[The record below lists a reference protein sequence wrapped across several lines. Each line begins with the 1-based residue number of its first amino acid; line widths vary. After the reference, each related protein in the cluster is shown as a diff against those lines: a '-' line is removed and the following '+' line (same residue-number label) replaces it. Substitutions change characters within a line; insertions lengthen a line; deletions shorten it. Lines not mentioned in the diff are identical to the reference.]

1 MSIPRP
7 QKKDLSRENCA
18 QAAAGSLSP
27 KRSHKLFFTRI
38 KFILRLSCTLLLL
51 TFLFRSFSWPSV
63 LQKLQHLDDGE
74 VVIGVIIGL
83 IGVML
88 SSYQWQSLLEGESI
102 HIDLKRLINLYLVG
116 IAFNHFLPTGMEVM

>member
-1 MSIPRP
+1 M
-7 QKKDLSRENCA
+7 
-18 QAAAGSLSP
+18 
-27 KRSHKLFFTRI
+27 
-38 KFILRLSCTLLLL
+38 
-51 TFLFRSFSWPSV
+51 
-63 LQKLQHLDDGE
+63 
-74 VVIGVIIGL
+74 IIGL